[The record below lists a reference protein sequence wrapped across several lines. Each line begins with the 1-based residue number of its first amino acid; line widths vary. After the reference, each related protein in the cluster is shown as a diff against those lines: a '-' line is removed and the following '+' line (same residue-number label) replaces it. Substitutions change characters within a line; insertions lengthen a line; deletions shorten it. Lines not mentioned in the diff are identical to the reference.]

1 MDLIVKRVT
10 LSDGRP
16 MFGVCRVIE
25 RQGGRVTAWELL
37 HLQTGEPWA
46 FTSFYWAD
54 KKRRV
59 FAPESPEYLRRAGI
73 DVPES
78 ASPAAENPPLANG
91 FHDQG
96 LG

>member
-1 MDLIVKRVT
+1 MDLIVKRVA

-16 MFGVCRVIE
+16 MFGICQVTE
-25 RQGGRVTAWELL
+25 RKGTDVTAWKLL

-54 KKRRV
+54 KKRRA

-73 DVPES
+73 NVPE
-78 ASPAAENPPLANG
+78 ASVANTT
-91 FHDQG
+91 
-96 LG
+96 LGKDLS